1 MEFLHKSVL
10 LEETIASLNIKPE
23 GIYLDGTVGG
33 AGHSKEIAKRLTSGR
48 LIAVDQDPD
57 AVKIATERLE
67 GLPAT
72 VVQSNFTEIPKIL
85 NSLNIDKV
93 DGILL
98 DLGVSSW
105 QLDNA
110 ERGFSFHNDA
120 PLDMRMSQSGLTA
133 AELVNTLTV
142 QELTDIFRNYGEEKF
157 SFRIAREIERERA
170 LAPIETTLQLAEII
184 KNAVPAAV
192 RREGHPARKC
202 FQALRIEVNHEL
214 QSLQDG
220 LKAAFSSLN
229 VGGVL
234 SIITFHSLEDRIV
247 KQLFAEYCK
256 GCICPSDFPICVCGK
271 TPEGKLVF
279 RKPVT
284 ASETELKENSRSR
297 SAKLRAIERIRE
309 QENTKEFEHE

>member
-67 GLPAT
+67 GLPAI
-72 VVQSNFTEIPKIL
+72 VVQSNFTEIPQIL
-85 NSLNIDKV
+85 HSLNIDKV

-120 PLDMRMSQSGLTA
+120 PLDMRMSQSGTTA
-133 AELVNTLTV
+133 ADLVNSLTV
-142 QELTDIFRNYGEEKF
+142 QELTDIFRNLGEEKF
-157 SFRIAREIERERA
+157 SYRIAREIDHERA

-184 KNAVPAAV
+184 KNAVPAAA
-192 RREGHPARKC
+192 RRDGHPARKC

-214 QSLQDG
+214 ESLQEG
-220 LKAAFSSLN
+220 LKTAFSSLN

-234 SIITFHSLEDRIV
+234 SVITFHSLEDRIV
-247 KQLFAEYCK
+247 KHLFVECCK
-256 GCICPSDFPICVCGK
+256 GCICPPDFPICVCGK
-271 TPEGKLVF
+271 TPKGKLVL
-279 RKPVT
+279 RKPIS
-284 ASETELKENSRSR
+284 ASETELSENPRSR
-297 SAKLRAIERIRE
+297 SAKLRAIERIE
-309 QENTKEFEHE
+309 K